1 MKRIV
6 IPILLFLVTTDRQKN
21 SGSKK
26 GSHLSDNFPGYST
39 FVFPQTD
46 YMGKDIT
53 KKLVGQPL
61 FKQIIKMLPQEPFD
75 MLEVILTFSVC

>member
-21 SGSKK
+21 SRSKK

-39 FVFPQTD
+39 FVFPQT
-46 YMGKDIT
+46 YRLYGQRYN
-53 KKLVGQPL
+53 KK
-61 FKQIIKMLPQEPFD
+61 
-75 MLEVILTFSVC
+75 FSRSADFQTNNQNASSGAV